1 MNIKTTNK
9 YTKVASH
16 EAKKDEVHKVVLL
29 YSGGLDTSIML
40 KWIQDEYNA
49 EVIALT
55 IDIGQQED
63 DLDEI
68 KQKAINL
75 GAIEAIVLDCKDEF
89 ANEYVS
95 KAIKANGSYQGD
107 YHLSTPIGRPLLAKK
122 AVEIAHKYNAD
133 TIAHGATGKGN
144 DQVRME
150 TSVLCYD
157 PNMKMI
163 APVREWAM
171 GRDEELAY
179 AKKHNIP
186 TPQEKKNVPYS
197 WDDNM
202 WGVTG
207 EGGEIE
213 DPKLAPNLE
222 KILQVTNTPENA
234 PDKAEYVTID
244 FKEGIPVA
252 LNSEEMSLKNI
263 ILKLN
268 KIGGKN
274 AIGYSILIEDRLIGL
289 KVRGV
294 YELPGAHIIVTAHYN
309 LEKLVSTQ
317 DENEMKEM
325 MDSKWAYLVYNAKWL
340 EPTFNHVNA
349 YIDSMNKKVTG
360 QVTIKLYKGNCD
372 VVSVDSPNSL
382 FDADLATFN
391 KNAKFNTNSS
401 AGFIELYGLAMKTA
415 NQIKNK
421 IPNKKDSVPKLKSEQ
436 LGGYARTQMD

>member
-1 MNIKTTNK
+1 MEAQTK

-16 EAKKDEVHKVVLL
+16 EAGKEDVNKVVLL
-29 YSGGLDTSIML
+29 YSGGLDTSVML
-40 KWIQDEYNA
+40 KWIQDEYQA

-55 IDIGQQED
+55 IDLGQQED
-63 DLDEI
+63 DLEEI

-89 ANEYVS
+89 AEEYIA

-122 AVEIAHKYNAD
+122 AVEIAHKYGAD

-150 TSVLCYD
+150 ISALCVD
-157 PNMKMI
+157 PNIQII

-171 GRDEELAY
+171 GRDEELEY

-186 TPQEKKNVPYS
+186 TPQQKKNVPYS

-213 DPKLAPNLE
+213 DPKLEPNLD
-222 KILQVTNTPENA
+222 KILQVTTPPEKA
-234 PDKAEYVTID
+234 PDKAEYIELG
-244 FKEGIPVA
+244 FEKGIPISINGEKMKLA
-252 LNSEEMSLKNI
+252 DLIM
-263 ILKLN
+263 KLN
-268 KIGGKN
+268 PMVGKHGV
-274 AIGYSILIEDRLIGL
+274 GYTVLVEDRLVGL

-294 YELPGAHIIVTAHYN
+294 YELPAAHVITKAHYD

-317 DENEMKEM
+317 DENQMKETI
-325 MDSKWAYLVYNAKWL
+325 DSKWAYMCYSAKWL
-340 EPTFNHVNA
+340 EPTFNHLNA
-349 YIDSMNKKVTG
+349 YIDSMNDKVTG
-360 QVTIKLYKGNCD
+360 TVKVKLYKGNID
-372 VVSVDSPNSL
+372 VVCLDSPNSL

-401 AGFIELYGLAMKTA
+401 AGFIEIYGLAMKTA
-415 NQIKNK
+415 SQVALNIPTKKIK
-421 IPNKKDSVPKLKSEQ
+421 PNTLESDQ
-436 LGGYARTQMD
+436 LGGFASTQMD

>member
-1 MNIKTTNK
+1 MDNSTK
-9 YTKVASH
+9 YIKVASH
-16 EAKKDEVHKVVLL
+16 EAKKKDVNKVVLL
-29 YSGGLDTSIML
+29 YSGGLDTSVML
-40 KWIQDEYNA
+40 KWIQDEYEA

-55 IDIGQQED
+55 IDLGQQED
-63 DLDEI
+63 DLEEI

-75 GAIEAIVLDCKDEF
+75 GASEAIVLDCKDEF
-89 ANEYVS
+89 AEEYIS

-122 AVEIAHKYNAD
+122 AVEIAHKYGAD

-150 TSVLCYD
+150 LSALCYD
-157 PNMKMI
+157 PNIQII

-171 GRDEELAY
+171 GRDEELEY

-213 DPKLAPNLE
+213 DPKLEPNLD
-222 KILQVTNTPENA
+222 KILQVTTTPEKS
-234 PDKAEYVTID
+234 PDQSEYVEIEFD
-244 FKEGIPVA
+244 EGIPIA
-252 LNSEEMSLKNI
+252 LNGKKMKLAELIM
-263 ILKLN
+263 KLN
-268 KIGGKN
+268 PIVGKHGV
-274 AIGYSILIEDRLIGL
+274 GYTTLIEDRLVGL

-294 YELPGAHIIVTAHYN
+294 YELPAASVITKAHYN

-317 DENEMKEM
+317 EENQMKETI
-325 MDSKWAYLVYNAKWL
+325 DSKWAYMCYSAKWM
-340 EPTFNHVNA
+340 EPTFDHLNA
-349 YIDSMNKKVTG
+349 YIDSMNKKVSGT
-360 QVTIKLYKGNCD
+360 VKVKLYKGNSD

-382 FDADLATFN
+382 FDKDLATFN

-401 AGFIELYGLAMKTA
+401 AGFIEIYGLAMKTA
-415 NQIKNK
+415 NQIKTGNNIKNK
-421 IPNKKDSVPKLKSEQ
+421 NLGSPSSDQ
-436 LGGYARTQMD
+436 LGSSATTQMD